1 MGSSSITQYLLP
13 VLVVLP
19 LGGAL
24 LIQLFKKVSKLISD
38 IIANFILVVLVVL
51 VFSLLNNPVLVYKVG
66 GWMPVKGIPV
76 GIYLVLDGLSLLLLI
91 IINMIGL
98 ISLIFSI
105 SYMNKFTNK
114 PLYYTLFLL
123 MITGMN
129 GVVLSGD
136 LFNIYVF
143 LEVAAIASYSLVAF
157 GTEADELEAS
167 FKYQVMGTVASAF
180 ILLGIII
187 IYSITGTLN
196 LADIG
201 RVLKDKATET
211 PLILTGILFLV
222 GFGLKGAMMPFHA
235 WLPDAHPSAP
245 APISAMLSGVL
256 IKAIGIYVLVRIM
269 FNVIGVTP
277 IFSNMMLY
285 ISAISM
291 TAGVFLAFAQW
302 DFKRLLAYHSISQM
316 GYVMLGIWLM
326 TPLGILGGLFHM
338 LNHSVFKSLL
348 FLNSG
353 AVVYGTGSR
362 QLKRLGGL
370 NQKMPVTGGTSLI
383 ASMSIAGLPPFNGF
397 WSKLI
402 IIMACIQSHHFFLAA
417 LAVLVSIMTL
427 VSFLK
432 VQRYAFFG
440 ELKQASKDI
449 KEVPF
454 AMCFSMILLAFL
466 CTTMG
471 VLLFPGA
478 KELFIDP
485 AVNVLLNGKGYISL
499 VLSR

>member
-1 MGSSSITQYLLP
+1 MNSSSVAQYLLP
-13 VLVVLP
+13 VLVALP

-24 LIQLFKKVSKLISD
+24 LIQLLKKISKLTSD
-38 IIANFILVVLVVL
+38 IIANSILLVLVVL
-51 VFSLLNNPVLVYKVG
+51 VFSLLNSPMLVYKVG
-66 GWMPVKGIPV
+66 GWMPVKGVPI

-91 IINMIGL
+91 IINTIGL

-105 SYMNKFTNK
+105 SYMKKFTNK

-123 MITGMN
+123 MIAGMN
-129 GVVLSGD
+129 GVVISGD

-157 GTEADELEAS
+157 GTEADELEAA

-180 ILLGIII
+180 ILLGIVI
-187 IYSITGTLN
+187 IYSTTGTLN

-201 RVLKDKATET
+201 RVLKDKATEA
-211 PLILTGILFLV
+211 PIILTGILFLV

-256 IKAIGIYVLVRIM
+256 IKAIGIYALVRIM

-277 IFSNMMLY
+277 IFSNMMLC

-316 GYVMLGIWLM
+316 GYVMLGISLY

-370 NQKMPVTGGTSLI
+370 NQKMPVTGGTCLV

-402 IIMACIQSHHFFLAA
+402 IIMACIQSDHFFLAA

-440 ELKQASKDI
+440 SLKQGLTDI

-466 CTTMG
+466 CTIMG
-471 VLLFPGA
+471 ALLFPGL
-478 KELFIDP
+478 KEIFIDP
-485 AVNVLLNGKGYISL
+485 AVNTLVNGREYISL
-499 VLSR
+499 VLK

>member
-1 MGSSSITQYLLP
+1 MSSPSIAQYLLP

-19 LGGAL
+19 LGGAF
-24 LIQLFKKVSKLISD
+24 LIQLLKKISKLISD
-38 IIANFILVVLVVL
+38 IIANFILGVLVVL
-51 VFSLLNNPVLVYKVG
+51 VFSLLNSPVLVYKVG
-66 GWMPVKGIPV
+66 GWMPVKGIPI

-105 SYMNKFTNK
+105 SYMRRFTNR

-123 MITGMN
+123 MIAGMN
-129 GVVLSGD
+129 GVVMGGD

-201 RVLKDKATET
+201 RVLKDEVTEA
-211 PLILTGILFLV
+211 PIILTGVLFLV

-256 IKAIGIYVLVRIM
+256 IKAIGIYTLVRIM
-269 FNVIGVTP
+269 FNVVGVIP
-277 IFSNMMLY
+277 LFSTIMLY

-291 TAGVFLAFAQW
+291 TAGAFLAFAQW
-302 DFKRLLAYHSISQM
+302 DFKRLLAYSSISQM

-370 NQKMPVTGGTSLI
+370 NQKMPITSSTSLI
-383 ASMSIAGLPPFNGF
+383 ASMSIAGIPPFNGF

-402 IIMACIQSHHFFLAA
+402 IIMACIQSRHFFLAG
-417 LAVLVSIMTL
+417 LAVVVSVMTL
-427 VSFLK
+427 VYYLK
-432 VQRYAFFG
+432 VQRYAFWG
-440 ELKQASKDI
+440 ELQLTLKDI
-449 KEVPF
+449 REVPF

-466 CTTMG
+466 CTIMG
-471 VLLFPGA
+471 ALLLPGV

-485 AVNVLLNGKGYISL
+485 AVNTLVNGREYISL
-499 VLSR
+499 VLK

>member
-1 MGSSSITQYLLP
+1 MNSSSIAQYLLP
-13 VLVVLP
+13 VLVMLP
-19 LGGAL
+19 LGGAF
-24 LIQLFKKVSKLISD
+24 LIQLLKKISKLISD

-51 VFSLLNNPVLVYKVG
+51 VFSLLNSPVLVYKVG
-66 GWMPVKGIPV
+66 GWMPVKGIPI

-105 SYMNKFTNK
+105 SYMRRFTNR

-123 MITGMN
+123 MIAGMN
-129 GVVLSGD
+129 GVVMGGD

-201 RVLKDKATET
+201 LVLKDKVTEA
-211 PLILTGILFLV
+211 PIILTGVLFLV

-256 IKAIGIYVLVRIM
+256 IKAIGIYTLVRIM
-269 FNVIGVTP
+269 FNVIGVIP
-277 IFSNMMLY
+277 MFSTIMLY

-291 TAGVFLAFAQW
+291 TAGAFLAFAQW
-302 DFKRLLAYHSISQM
+302 DFKRLLAYSSISQM

-353 AVVYGTGSR
+353 AVVYGAGSR

-370 NQKMPVTGGTSLI
+370 NQKMPVTSSTSLI
-383 ASMSIAGLPPFNGF
+383 ASLSIAGIPPFNGF

-402 IIMACIQSHHFFLAA
+402 IIMACIQSRHFFLAG
-417 LAVLVSIMTL
+417 LAVVVSVMTL
-427 VSFLK
+427 VYYLK
-432 VQRYAFFG
+432 VQRYAFWG
-440 ELKQASKDI
+440 ELQETLKDI
-449 KEVPF
+449 REVPF

-466 CTTMG
+466 CTIMG
-471 VLLFPGA
+471 ALLLPGV

-485 AVNVLLNGKGYISL
+485 AVNTLVNGREYISL
-499 VLSR
+499 VLK

>member
-1 MGSSSITQYLLP
+1 MNSSSVAQYILP
-13 VLVVLP
+13 VFVAMP
-19 LGGAL
+19 LGGAF
-24 LIQLFKKVSKLISD
+24 LIQLIKKISKGFCD
-38 IIANFILVVLVVL
+38 IIANFILLL
-51 VFSLLNNPVLVYKVG
+51 LLILSLSLLDNPLLVYKVG
-66 GWMPVKGIPV
+66 GWMPSKGIPI
-76 GIYLVLDGLSLLLLI
+76 GIYLVLDGFSLLLLV

-105 SYMNKFTNK
+105 SYMKKFTNK

-123 MITGMN
+123 MIAGMN

-157 GTEADELEAS
+157 GTEADELEAA

-196 LADIG
+196 LADVG
-201 RVLKDKATET
+201 RVLKDKVIEA
-211 PLILTGILFLV
+211 PIILTGILFLV

-256 IKAIGIYVLVRIM
+256 IKAIGVYALVRIM
-269 FNVIGVTP
+269 FCSIGVTP
-277 IFSNMMLY
+277 LFADIMLV
-285 ISAISM
+285 IAVVSM

-370 NQKMPVTGGTSLI
+370 NQKMPITGCTSFI
-383 ASMSIAGLPPFNGF
+383 ASMSIAGVPPFNGF

-402 IIMACIQSHHFFLAA
+402 IIMACIQSHHFSLAA

-432 VQRYAFFG
+432 VQKYVFFG
-440 ELKQASKDI
+440 EPKQELKDK

-466 CTTMG
+466 CIIMG
-471 VLLFPGA
+471 ALLLPGV

-485 AVNVLLNGKGYISL
+485 AVNTLVNGKEYISL
-499 VLSR
+499 VLK

>member
-1 MGSSSITQYLLP
+1 MNSSSVAQQLLP

-19 LGGAL
+19 LGGAF
-24 LIQLFKKVSKLISD
+24 LIQLIKKISEGISD
-38 IIANFILVVLVVL
+38 IIANFILLL
-51 VFSLLNNPVLVYKVG
+51 LLILSLSLLNSPFLVYKVG
-66 GWMPVKGIPV
+66 GWMPVKGIPI

-91 IINMIGL
+91 IINMIGF

-105 SYMNKFTNK
+105 SYMKKFTNK

-123 MITGMN
+123 MIAGMN

-157 GTEADELEAS
+157 GTEADELEAA

-180 ILLGIII
+180 ILLGIVI
-187 IYSITGTLN
+187 IYSIAGTLN

-201 RVLKDKATET
+201 RVLKDKVTET
-211 PLILTGILFLV
+211 PIILTGILFLV

-256 IKAIGIYVLVRIM
+256 IKAIGIYALVRIM

-277 IFSNMMLY
+277 IFSNMMLC
-285 ISAISM
+285 IAAISM

-316 GYVMLGIWLM
+316 GYVMLGIWLC
-326 TPLGILGGLFHM
+326 TPLGILGGLLHM

-353 AVVYGTGSR
+353 AVVYETGSR

-370 NQKMPVTGGTSLI
+370 NQKLPVTGCTSII
-383 ASMSIAGLPPFNGF
+383 ASMSIAGVPPFNGF

-402 IIMACIQSHHFFLAA
+402 IIMACIQSGRFYLAA

-427 VSFLK
+427 ASFLK

-440 ELKQASKDI
+440 ELKQSLTDI

-466 CTTMG
+466 CTIMG
-471 VLLFPGA
+471 VILLPGV
-478 KELFIDP
+478 KEIFIDP
-485 AVNVLLNGKGYISL
+485 AVNTLVNGKEYISL
-499 VLSR
+499 VLK

>member
-1 MGSSSITQYLLP
+1 MNSSSVGQYLLP
-13 VLVVLP
+13 VLVALP
-19 LGGAL
+19 LGGAF
-24 LIQLFKKVSKLISD
+24 LIQLLKKFSKSISD
-38 IIANFILVVLVVL
+38 IIANFALFAQVVLT
-51 VFSLLNNPVLVYKVG
+51 FSFLNSSVLVYAVG
-66 GWMPVKGIPV
+66 GWTPIKGIPI

-91 IINMIGL
+91 IIGVIGL
-98 ISLIFSI
+98 FALIYSI
-105 SYMNKFTNK
+105 SYMKKFTSK

-123 MITGMN
+123 MIAGMN

-136 LFNIYVF
+136 LFNLYVF
-143 LEVAAIASYSLVAF
+143 LEIAAIASYSLVAF
-157 GTEADELEAS
+157 GTEADELEAA

-201 RVLKDKATET
+201 RVLQGDVAQG
-211 PLILTGILFLV
+211 PLVLAGILFLV
-222 GFGLKGAMMPFHA
+222 GFGLKGAMVPFHA
-235 WLPDAHPSAP
+235 RLPDAHPAAP

-256 IKAIGIYVLVRIM
+256 IKSIGIYALIRIM

-277 IFSNMMLY
+277 MFSTVMLY

-291 TAGVFLAFAQW
+291 TTGAFLAFAQW
-302 DFKRLLAYHSISQM
+302 DFKRLLAYSSISQM

-326 TPLGILGGLFHM
+326 TPLGILGGLLHM
-338 LNHSVFKSLL
+338 VNHSVFKSLL

-353 AVVYGTGSR
+353 AVVYAKGSR

-370 NQKMPVTGGTSLI
+370 NQKMPVTGCTSFI
-383 ASMSIAGLPPFNGF
+383 ASMSIAGLPPFSGF

-402 IIMACIQSHHFFLAA
+402 IIMACIQAHHLP
-417 LAVLVSIMTL
+417 LAVLAVIVSVMTL
-427 VSFLK
+427 VYFLK
-432 VQRYAFFG
+432 VQKCAFFG
-440 ELKQASKDI
+440 ELRQTLRDI

-454 AMCFSMILLAFL
+454 AMCFSMIVLAIL

-471 VLLFPGA
+471 GLLLPGV
-478 KELFIDP
+478 KELFIEP
-485 AVNVLLNGKGYISL
+485 AVNALLNGKEYIHL
-499 VLSR
+499 VLNE

>member
-1 MGSSSITQYLLP
+1 MSSPSIAQYLLP

-19 LGGAL
+19 LGGAF
-24 LIQLFKKVSKLISD
+24 LIQLLKKISKLISD
-38 IIANFILVVLVVL
+38 IIANFILGVLVVL
-51 VFSLLNNPVLVYKVG
+51 VFSLLNSPVLVYKVG
-66 GWMPVKGIPV
+66 GWMPVKGIPI

-105 SYMNKFTNK
+105 SYMRRFTNR

-123 MITGMN
+123 MIAGMN
-129 GVVLSGD
+129 GVVMGGD

-201 RVLKDKATET
+201 RVLKDEVTEA
-211 PLILTGILFLV
+211 PIILTGVLFLV

-256 IKAIGIYVLVRIM
+256 IKAIGIYTLVRIM
-269 FNVIGVTP
+269 FNVVGVIP
-277 IFSNMMLY
+277 LFSTIMLY

-291 TAGVFLAFAQW
+291 TAGAFLAFAQW
-302 DFKRLLAYHSISQM
+302 DFKRLLAYSSISQM

-370 NQKMPVTGGTSLI
+370 NQKMPITSSTSLI
-383 ASMSIAGLPPFNGF
+383 ASMSIAGIPPFNGF

-402 IIMACIQSHHFFLAA
+402 IIMACIQSRHFFLAG
-417 LAVLVSIMTL
+417 LAIVVSVMTL
-427 VSFLK
+427 VYYLK
-432 VQRYAFFG
+432 VQRYAFWG
-440 ELKQASKDI
+440 ELQLTLKDI
-449 KEVPF
+449 REVPF

-466 CTTMG
+466 CTIMG
-471 VLLFPGA
+471 ALLLPGV

-485 AVNVLLNGKGYISL
+485 AVNTLVNGREYISL
-499 VLSR
+499 VLK

>member
-1 MGSSSITQYLLP
+1 MNSSSIAQYLLP
-13 VLVVLP
+13 VFVMLP
-19 LGGAL
+19 LGGAF
-24 LIQLFKKVSKLISD
+24 LIQLLKKISKLISD

-51 VFSLLNNPVLVYKVG
+51 VFSLLNSPVLVYKVG
-66 GWMPVKGIPV
+66 GWMPVKGIPI

-105 SYMNKFTNK
+105 SYMRRFTNR

-123 MITGMN
+123 MIAGMN
-129 GVVLSGD
+129 GVVMGGD

-201 RVLKDKATET
+201 RVLKDEVIEA
-211 PLILTGILFLV
+211 PIILTGVLFLV

-256 IKAIGIYVLVRIM
+256 IKAIGIYTLVRIM
-269 FNVIGVTP
+269 FNVVGVIP
-277 IFSNMMLY
+277 MFSTIMLY

-291 TAGVFLAFAQW
+291 TAGAFLAFAQW
-302 DFKRLLAYHSISQM
+302 DFKRLLAYSSISQM

-370 NQKMPVTGGTSLI
+370 NQKMPVTSSTSLI
-383 ASMSIAGLPPFNGF
+383 ASMSIAGIPPFNGF

-402 IIMACIQSHHFFLAA
+402 IIMACIQSRHFFLAG
-417 LAVLVSIMTL
+417 LAVVVSVMTL
-427 VSFLK
+427 VYYLK
-432 VQRYAFFG
+432 VQRYAFWG
-440 ELKQASKDI
+440 ELQQTLKDI
-449 KEVPF
+449 REVPF

-466 CTTMG
+466 CTIMG
-471 VLLFPGA
+471 ALLLPGV

-485 AVNVLLNGKGYISL
+485 AVNTLVNGREYISL
-499 VLSR
+499 VLK

>member
-1 MGSSSITQYLLP
+1 MSSPSIAQYLLP

-19 LGGAL
+19 LGGAF
-24 LIQLFKKVSKLISD
+24 LIQLLKKISKLISD
-38 IIANFILVVLVVL
+38 IIANFILGVLVVL
-51 VFSLLNNPVLVYKVG
+51 VFSLLNSPVLVYKVG
-66 GWMPVKGIPV
+66 GWMPVKGIPI

-105 SYMNKFTNK
+105 SYMRRFTNR

-123 MITGMN
+123 MIAGMN
-129 GVVLSGD
+129 GVVMGGD

-201 RVLKDKATET
+201 RVLKDEVTEA
-211 PLILTGILFLV
+211 PIILTGVLFLV

-256 IKAIGIYVLVRIM
+256 IKAIGIYTLVRIM
-269 FNVIGVTP
+269 FNVVGVIP
-277 IFSNMMLY
+277 LFSTIMLY

-291 TAGVFLAFAQW
+291 TAGAFLAFAQW
-302 DFKRLLAYHSISQM
+302 DFKRLLAYSSISQM

-370 NQKMPVTGGTSLI
+370 NQKMPITSSTSLI
-383 ASMSIAGLPPFNGF
+383 ASMSIAGIPPFNGF

-402 IIMACIQSHHFFLAA
+402 IIMACIQSRHFFLAG
-417 LAVLVSIMTL
+417 LAIVVSVMTL
-427 VSFLK
+427 VYYLK
-432 VQRYAFFG
+432 VQRYAFWG
-440 ELKQASKDI
+440 ELQLTLKDI
-449 KEVPF
+449 REVPF

-466 CTTMG
+466 CTIMG
-471 VLLFPGA
+471 VLLLPGV

-485 AVNVLLNGKGYISL
+485 AVNTLVNGREYISL
-499 VLSR
+499 VLK

>member
-1 MGSSSITQYLLP
+1 MSSPSIAQYLLP

-19 LGGAL
+19 LGGAF
-24 LIQLFKKVSKLISD
+24 LIQLLKKISKLISD
-38 IIANFILVVLVVL
+38 IIANFILGVLVVL
-51 VFSLLNNPVLVYKVG
+51 VFSLLNSPVLVYKVG
-66 GWMPVKGIPV
+66 GWMPVKGIPI

-105 SYMNKFTNK
+105 SYMRRFTNR

-123 MITGMN
+123 MIAGMN
-129 GVVLSGD
+129 GVVMGGD

-201 RVLKDKATET
+201 RVLKDEVTEA
-211 PLILTGILFLV
+211 PIILTGVLFLV

-256 IKAIGIYVLVRIM
+256 IKAIGIYTLVRIM
-269 FNVIGVTP
+269 FNVVGVIP
-277 IFSNMMLY
+277 LFSTIMLY

-291 TAGVFLAFAQW
+291 TAGAFLAFAQW
-302 DFKRLLAYHSISQM
+302 DFKRLLAYSSISQM

-370 NQKMPVTGGTSLI
+370 NQKMPITSSTSLI
-383 ASMSIAGLPPFNGF
+383 ASMSIAGIPPFNGF

-402 IIMACIQSHHFFLAA
+402 IIMACIQSRHFFLAG
-417 LAVLVSIMTL
+417 LAVVVSVMTL
-427 VSFLK
+427 VYYLK
-432 VQRYAFFG
+432 VQRYAFWG
-440 ELKQASKDI
+440 ELQLTLKDI
-449 KEVPF
+449 REVPF

-466 CTTMG
+466 CTIMG
-471 VLLFPGA
+471 VLLLPGV

-485 AVNVLLNGKGYISL
+485 AVNTLVNGREYISL
-499 VLSR
+499 VLK

>member
-1 MGSSSITQYLLP
+1 MSSSSTAQYLLP
-13 VLVVLP
+13 VLVALP
-19 LGGAL
+19 LGGAF
-24 LIQLFKKVSKLISD
+24 LIQLLKNISKSISD
-38 IIANFILVVLVVL
+38 VIANSVLAVLVAL
-51 VFSLLNNPVLVYKVG
+51 VFTLLNSPVLVYKVG
-66 GWMPVKGIPV
+66 GWMPVEGIPV
-76 GIYLVLDGLSLLLLI
+76 GIYLVLDGLSVLLLI
-91 IINMIGL
+91 IINTIGL

-105 SYMNKFTNK
+105 SYMEKFTNK
-114 PLYYTLFLL
+114 PLYHTLFLL
-123 MITGMN
+123 MVAGMN
-129 GVVLSGD
+129 GVVLGGD

-143 LEVAAIASYSLVAF
+143 LEVASIATYSLVAF
-157 GTEADELEAS
+157 GTEADELEAA
-167 FKYQVMGTVASAF
+167 FKYQVMGTVASAL

-187 IYSITGTLN
+187 IYSVTGTLN

-201 RVLKDKATET
+201 LVLKDKAAGA
-211 PLILTGILFLV
+211 PLILSGILFLV

-256 IKAIGIYVLVRIM
+256 IKAIGIYALVRIM

-277 IFSNMMLY
+277 IFSNVMLC
-285 ISAISM
+285 IAAISM

-353 AVVYGTGSR
+353 AVVYGAGSR
-362 QLKRLGGL
+362 QLKSLGGL
-370 NQKMPVTGGTSLI
+370 NQRMPVTGRTSLV

-402 IIMACIQSHHFFLAA
+402 IIMACIQAHRYFLAG
-417 LAVLVSIMTL
+417 LAILVSIMTL

-440 ELKQASKDI
+440 ELKGALKEV

-454 AMCFSMILLAFL
+454 AMCFSMIVLAIL
-466 CTTMG
+466 CTVMG
-471 VLLFPGA
+471 ALLLPGVRG
-478 KELFIDP
+478 LFIDP
-485 AVNVLLNGKGYISL
+485 AVNALLNGREYIFL
-499 VLSR
+499 VLSG

>member
-1 MGSSSITQYLLP
+1 MSSPSIAQYLLP
-13 VLVVLP
+13 VLVTLP
-19 LGGAL
+19 LGGAF
-24 LIQLFKKVSKLISD
+24 LIQLLKKISILISD
-38 IIANFILVVLVVL
+38 IIANFILGVLVVL
-51 VFSLLNNPVLVYKVG
+51 VFSLLNSPVLVYKVG
-66 GWMPVKGIPV
+66 GWMPVKGIPI

-105 SYMNKFTNK
+105 SYMRRFTNR

-123 MITGMN
+123 MIAGMN
-129 GVVLSGD
+129 GVVMGGD

-201 RVLKDKATET
+201 LVLKDEVTEA
-211 PLILTGILFLV
+211 PIILTGVLFLV

-256 IKAIGIYVLVRIM
+256 IKAIGIYTLVRIM
-269 FNVIGVTP
+269 FNAIGVTP
-277 IFSNMMLY
+277 IFSNIMLC
-285 ISAISM
+285 IAAISM
-291 TAGVFLAFAQW
+291 TAGAFLAFAQW
-302 DFKRLLAYHSISQM
+302 DFKRLLAYSSISQM

-362 QLKRLGGL
+362 QLKKLGGL
-370 NQKMPVTGGTSLI
+370 NQKMPVTSSTSLI
-383 ASMSIAGLPPFNGF
+383 ASMSIAGIPPFNGF

-402 IIMACIQSHHFFLAA
+402 IIMACIQSRHFFLAG
-417 LAVLVSIMTL
+417 LAIVVSVMTL
-427 VSFLK
+427 VYYLK
-432 VQRYAFFG
+432 VQRYAFWG
-440 ELKQASKDI
+440 ELQLTLKDI
-449 KEVPF
+449 REVPF

-466 CTTMG
+466 CTIMG
-471 VLLFPGA
+471 ALLLPGV

-485 AVNVLLNGKGYISL
+485 AVNALVNGREYISL
-499 VLSR
+499 VLK

>member
-1 MGSSSITQYLLP
+1 MDSSLVTQYLLP
-13 VLVVLP
+13 VLVALP
-19 LGGAL
+19 LGGAF
-24 LIQLFKKVSKLISD
+24 LIQLLKNVSKSISD
-38 IIANFILVVLVVL
+38 IIANSILAVLVTL
-51 VFSLLNNPVLVYKVG
+51 VFALLNSPVLVYKVG
-66 GWMPVKGIPV
+66 GWMPAEGIPV
-76 GIYLVLDGLSLLLLI
+76 GIYLVLDGLSVLLLI

-105 SYMNKFTNK
+105 SYMEKFANK
-114 PLYYTLFLL
+114 PLYHTLFLL
-123 MITGMN
+123 MVAGMN
-129 GVVLSGD
+129 GVVLGAD

-157 GTEADELEAS
+157 GTEADELEAA
-167 FKYQVMGTVASAF
+167 FKYQVMGTVASAL

-187 IYSITGTLN
+187 TYSITGSLN

-201 RVLKDKATET
+201 RVLKDRETEA
-211 PLILTGILFLV
+211 PIILSGILFLV

-269 FNVIGVTP
+269 FNVVGVTP
-277 IFSNMMLY
+277 IFSAMMLW
-285 ISAISM
+285 IAAISM
-291 TAGVFLAFAQW
+291 TAGAFLAFAQW
-302 DFKRLLAYHSISQM
+302 DFKRLLAYSSISQM

-353 AVVYGTGSR
+353 AVVYGTGFR
-362 QLKRLGGL
+362 QLKSLGGL
-370 NQKMPVTGGTSLI
+370 NHKMPITGGTSLI
-383 ASMSIAGLPPFNGF
+383 ASMSIAGLPPFSGF

-402 IIMACIQSHHFFLAA
+402 IIMACIQSGHFFLAA
-417 LAVLVSIMTL
+417 FAVFVSIVTL
-427 VSFLK
+427 AYFLK

-440 ELKQASKDI
+440 ELKGALREVR
-449 KEVPF
+449 EVPL
-454 AMCFSMILLAFL
+454 AMCFSMIVLAIL
-466 CTTMG
+466 CTIMG
-471 VLLFPGA
+471 VLLLPGA
-478 KELFIDP
+478 RDLFINP
-485 AVNVLLNGKGYISL
+485 AVNTLLNGREYVSL
-499 VLSR
+499 VLK